1 VRFLAVSDADAL
13 RGRFG
18 PGLTENDA
26 DALSAVAQAYI
37 LVLEQPPPAD
47 FSSALRASGA
57 IVVEAGDAT
66 LVAATRAMFEHL
78 TVANGPQR
86 GLRDELL
93 EAIRLAESRPS
104 LLHLRGRRL
113 DLDDEAAV
121 MGIINVTPDSFY
133 DRVASIDGAVRKAEA
148 MVSDGAKLIDVGG
161 QSYAHWNAPVTAEKE
176 KARVVSVVAAIAE
189 AGVDAVISVDTFRAS
204 VATAV
209 LDAGAHVIN
218 DCSGMSEPAVAEVV
232 AAHGAGL
239 VIMHIKG
246 RLNERD
252 PNAYRYN
259 DVMAEIIEF
268 LYQRTQR
275 ALALGVAHDA
285 IVVDPGLEFGKEPA
299 SDLEILERF
308 GELRAL
314 GYPILLAASRK
325 SFMGRIFG
333 RAAADLLVP
342 SLGAAAL
349 GILAGARLLRVHDV
363 PETVQLARM
372 LALTTPRLRRSLR
385 IPDQMPGT
393 PA

>member
-1 VRFLAVSDADAL
+1 
-13 RGRFG
+13 
-18 PGLTENDA
+18 
-26 DALSAVAQAYI
+26 
-37 LVLEQPPPAD
+37 
-47 FSSALRASGA
+47 
-57 IVVEAGDAT
+57 
-66 LVAATRAMFEHL
+66 MFEQV
-78 TVANGPQR
+78 TVANAAER

-104 LLHLRGRRL
+104 ALHLRGRHI
-113 DLDDEAAV
+113 DLDDEAAI

-133 DRVASIDGAVRKAEA
+133 DRVASIDGAIKKAKA

-161 QSYAHWNAPVTAEKE
+161 QSYAHWNARVTAEE
-176 KARVVSVVAAIAE
+176 ETARVVAVVAAM
-189 AGVDAVISVDTFRAS
+189 AGAGIDAAISVDTFRAS
-204 VATAV
+204 VAAAV
-209 LDAGAHVIN
+209 LDAGAHLIN
-218 DCSGMSEPAVAEVV
+218 DCSGLSDPAVAEVV

-246 RLNERD
+246 TLNERD
-252 PNAYRYN
+252 PNAYRYD
-259 DVMAEIIEF
+259 DVLAEITDF
-268 LYQRTQR
+268 LHQKTQR

-333 RAAADLLVP
+333 RAAGELLVP

-349 GILAGARLLRVHDV
+349 GIFAGARLLRVHDV

-372 LALTTPRLRRSLR
+372 LALTTPRVRRSLS

-393 PA
+393 PATTETRGAKTL